1 MSDIS
6 SMYIIVCAQDTSTR
20 IILNMYYDN
29 VYSPEN
35 QLLVA

>member
-1 MSDIS
+1 
-6 SMYIIVCAQDTSTR
+6 
-20 IILNMYYDN
+20 MYYDN